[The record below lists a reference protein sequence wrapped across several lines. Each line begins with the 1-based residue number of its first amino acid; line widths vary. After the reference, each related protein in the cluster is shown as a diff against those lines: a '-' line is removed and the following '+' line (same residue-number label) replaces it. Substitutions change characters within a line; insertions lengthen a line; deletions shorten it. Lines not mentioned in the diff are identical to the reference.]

1 MVDALHDIPLFE
13 GISDDE
19 YQWLLAN
26 SREMMLER
34 GTVFFNE
41 NDMPHQFY
49 IVLEGELQVTRTNQ
63 GGTMVLGTTPRGIIG
78 GELALLNS
86 GVYLV
91 TSTAIMPTRLM
102 VFDEPAF
109 RTLFGA
115 CPVVGT
121 RILRIAAERMSG
133 YAARLTQQEK
143 MAALG
148 KLSAG
153 LAHELNNPAAGARRA
168 ARTLHDALPGL
179 QEQSIRLGTLGLN
192 EVQVKSLLALQRDAI
207 ANAGNRSPLSP
218 LERAD
223 QEDAIGEWLE
233 DQAIAD
239 AWECAAAFVTAGVT
253 LDDLQA
259 LVGQLPPDSGSV
271 IIPWLSSALTFG
283 SLLDEIEQGTSRISD
298 LVGAVKEYTYM
309 DQAPVQEV
317 DLHRGL
323 DNTLRILAHKLRN
336 IEVIREYDPDMPRIM
351 ARGSELNQVWTNLID
366 NAIDAMNGTGTL
378 RLITRCENN
387 FAMVEVR
394 DSGSGIPPDVL
405 PHLFEPFYTTK
416 EVGKGTGMGLDISY
430 RIIQNHNASI
440 DVQSKPGETRFIVRI
455 PLNGKLD

>member
-1 MVDALHDIPLFE
+1 
-13 GISDDE
+13 
-19 YQWLLAN
+19 
-26 SREMMLER
+26 
-34 GTVFFNE
+34 
-41 NDMPHQFY
+41 
-49 IVLEGELQVTRTNQ
+49 
-63 GGTMVLGTTPRGIIG
+63 
-78 GELALLNS
+78 
-86 GVYLV
+86 
-91 TSTAIMPTRLM
+91 
-102 VFDEPAF
+102 
-109 RTLFGA
+109 
-115 CPVVGT
+115 
-121 RILRIAAERMSG
+121 
-133 YAARLTQQEK
+133 
-143 MAALG
+143 
-148 KLSAG
+148 
-153 LAHELNNPAAGARRA
+153 
-168 ARTLHDALPGL
+168 
-179 QEQSIRLGTLGLN
+179 
-192 EVQVKSLLALQRDAI
+192 
-207 ANAGNRSPLSP
+207 
-218 LERAD
+218 
-223 QEDAIGEWLE
+223 
-233 DQAIAD
+233 
-239 AWECAAAFVTAGVT
+239 
-253 LDDLQA
+253 
-259 LVGQLPPDSGSV
+259 
-271 IIPWLSSALTFG
+271 
-283 SLLDEIEQGTSRISD
+283 
-298 LVGAVKEYTYM
+298 M